1 MIMVASG
8 GGGDYENLPV
18 GRYKAT
24 CYRIIDMGTHKRSWQ
39 DQPEKD
45 KRELRIYWEITSQ
58 LQVENDAETW
68 GDIHMADGRPFSA
81 SKKYTASLHEN
92 ATLHKDLKS
101 WRGRSFTEAEVK
113 GFELSNVLG
122 VTCEIE
128 IIEYGTEGKTAVDSL
143 YKPDGGAKKVD
154 TINEIED
161 FDVEIYCKEWT
172 GESSEESKKMCDIFE
187 TLPPWLQ
194 EEITTS
200 QEVEK
205 AQGTKPPTPPPAPQ
219 QGGGLAD
226 LSSNDKNDDNI
237 PF

>member
-1 MIMVASG
+1 MV
-8 GGGDYENLPV
+8 
-18 GRYKAT
+18 
-24 CYRIIDMGTHKRSWQ
+24 
-39 DQPEKD
+39 
-45 KRELRIYWEITSQ
+45 
-58 LQVENDAETW
+58 
-68 GDIHMADGRPFSA
+68 
-81 SKKYTASLHEN
+81 
-92 ATLHKDLKS
+92 LK
-101 WRGRSFTEAEVK
+101 
-113 GFELSNVLG
+113 
-122 VTCEIE
+122 
-128 IIEYGTEGKTAVDSL
+128 GKTAVDSL

-154 TINEIED
+154 TINDIED

-205 AQGTKPPTPPPAPQ
+205 AQGTRPPTPPPAPQ

>member
-1 MIMVASG
+1 VVEAVITRTYQWEGTRQRVIGSLTWERTKEAGRINQRKISAS
-8 GGGDYENLPV
+8 
-18 GRYKAT
+18 
-24 CYRIIDMGTHKRSWQ
+24 
-39 DQPEKD
+39 
-45 KRELRIYWEITSQ
+45 LRIYWEITHQ